1 MDWWLIISSSV
12 LAWNSDSTKGH
23 FVVSGMVSPQAMVRT
38 SKGLLSSDV
47 LMHGEPDT
55 PPHVEVTEWL
65 YLKKKNL
72 FELSQLFC
80 NEIQYAQLTR
90 CVNINILCFEMT

>member
-1 MDWWLIISSSV
+1 
-12 LAWNSDSTKGH
+12 
-23 FVVSGMVSPQAMVRT
+23 MVSPQAMVRT

-65 YLKKKNL
+65 YLKKKIFLNFL
-72 FELSQLFC
+72 NSSAMKYNMLNWQG
-80 NEIQYAQLTR
+80 
-90 CVNINILCFEMT
+90 V